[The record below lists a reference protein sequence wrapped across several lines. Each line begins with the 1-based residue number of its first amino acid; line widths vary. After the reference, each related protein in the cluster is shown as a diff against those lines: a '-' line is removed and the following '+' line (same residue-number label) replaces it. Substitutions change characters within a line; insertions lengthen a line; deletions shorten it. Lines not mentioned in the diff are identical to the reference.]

1 MADIILHH
9 YPMSP
14 YAEKAR
20 VALGIKKASWRSV
33 IIPVIM
39 PKPDLMPLTGGY
51 RKTPVM
57 QIGADVYCDTQLILR
72 ELERRIPEPSF
83 YSGGNRGLADSI
95 AWWAERS
102 LFNIAVGVTFA
113 KTGDQLPQAF
123 RDDRAKFS
131 GREFNAERTRA
142 AEPRL
147 LADYR
152 AQLQWLEETLSG
164 GRAFLLGDRPSTADA
179 ALYHMVWFVRRPR
192 PELFA
197 PFPNVSAWADR
208 IKAIGYGTPIETDSK
223 DALAVAKAATPAA
236 FKPASDPNG
245 PALGSR
251 VTVTADDSG
260 RDPVTGELMS
270 LAPDEIVIRR
280 TDPAVG
286 DLHQHFPRV
295 GFVLAAAA

>member
-9 YPMSP
+9 YPLSP

-20 VALGIKKASWRSV
+20 TALGIKRAAWRSV

-57 QIGADVYCDTQLILR
+57 QIGADIYCDTQLIVR
-72 ELERRIPEPSF
+72 ELERRIPSPSF
-83 YSGGNRGLADSI
+83 YPAGMRGLADGI
-95 AWWAERS
+95 GWWAERS
-102 LFNIAVGVTFA
+102 LFNVAVGVTFA

-131 GREFNAERTRA
+131 GRTFDPERTRA

-152 AQLQWLEETLSG
+152 AQLQWLEENLSG
-164 GRAFLLGDRPSTADA
+164 GRAFLLADQPSAADV

-192 PELFA
+192 PDLFA
-197 PFPNVSAWADR
+197 KFPLVSAWADR
-208 IKAIGYGTPIETDSK
+208 MKAVGHGAPTEMDAK
-223 DALAVAKAATPAA
+223 DALAIAKAATPSPVKAVHDG
-236 FKPASDPNG
+236 SG
-245 PALGSR
+245 PALGSQ
-251 VTVTADDSG
+251 VTVAADDSG
-260 RDPVTGELMS
+260 RDPISGELLS
-270 LAPDEIVIRR
+270 LAADEIVIRR
-280 TDPAVG
+280 DDPAVG
-286 DLHQHFPRV
+286 TIHQHFPRV
-295 GFVLAAAA
+295 GFVLTAG

>member
-9 YPMSP
+9 YPLSP
-14 YAEKAR
+14 YAEKVR
-20 VALGIKKASWRSV
+20 TALGIKNAAWRGV

-72 ELERRIPEPSF
+72 ALERRIPEPTL
-83 YSGGNRGLADSI
+83 YPGGSGGLADGI

-102 LFNIAVGVTFA
+102 LFNVAVGVAFA
-113 KTGDQLPQAF
+113 KTGGQLPPGFAE
-123 RDDRAKFS
+123 DRAKFS
-131 GREFNAERTRA
+131 GREVNLERIRA

-152 AQLQWLEETLSG
+152 AQLQWLEETLAK
-164 GRAFLLGDRPSTADA
+164 RPFLLGERPSAADC

-197 PFPNVSAWADR
+197 AFPKVSAWADR
-208 IKAIGYGTPIETDSK
+208 VKAIGHGTPTETDAK
-223 DALAVAKAATPAA
+223 EALAIAKAAAPAA
-236 FKPASDPNG
+236 LTPVSDPNG

-251 VTVTADDSG
+251 VTVAADDSG
-260 RDPVTGELMS
+260 RDPVAGKLLS
-270 LAPDEIVIRR
+270 LAPDEIVIGRS
-280 TDPAVG
+280 DPAVG
-286 DLHQHFPRV
+286 DIHQHFPRA
-295 GFVLAAAA
+295 GFILAAA